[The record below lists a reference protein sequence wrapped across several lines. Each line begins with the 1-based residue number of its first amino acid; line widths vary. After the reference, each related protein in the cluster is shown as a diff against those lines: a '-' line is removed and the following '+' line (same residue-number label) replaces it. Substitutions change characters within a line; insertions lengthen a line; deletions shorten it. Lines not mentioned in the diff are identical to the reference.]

1 MERRTKQAAK
11 QAALVKEADD
21 REANARQEQAEREA
35 ARVAFGA
42 SIKEWAEEQPSGTR
56 KNIRVLI
63 STLPAVL
70 WADAKW
76 EPVPMAKLIDAKRVR
91 ISFLKA
97 CTIVHPDKHNSM
109 SAERRFIAGEVF
121 NYLESAFR
129 LFEEKELV

>member
-97 CTIVHPDKHNSM
+97 CTIVHPDK
-109 SAERRFIAGEVF
+109 SAGAAGAHRYIAGEVF
-121 NYLESAFR
+121 NYLEAAFR
-129 LFEEKELV
+129 QFEEKELL